1 MPICRGANRNQ
12 GFGAETVLGTG
23 FVREMGMR
31 KLLLKLIEHLQK
43 RLANQKDDPRD
54 WEWIKGELDK
64 LWVIEKI
71 KLDRKDG
78 VR

>member
-1 MPICRGANRNQ
+1 
-12 GFGAETVLGTG
+12 
-23 FVREMGMR
+23 MR
-31 KLLLKLIEHLQK
+31 KLLLKLMDRLQK
-43 RLANQKDDPRD
+43 RLANKKDDPRD

-64 LWVIEKI
+64 LWIIEKI